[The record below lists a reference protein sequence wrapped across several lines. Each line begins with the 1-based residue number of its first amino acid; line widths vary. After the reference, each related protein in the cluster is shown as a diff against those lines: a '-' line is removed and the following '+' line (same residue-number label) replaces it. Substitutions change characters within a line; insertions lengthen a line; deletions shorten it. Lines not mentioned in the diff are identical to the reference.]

1 MENVAFDHGGAVN
14 LTQFA
19 RMLPLTTPL
28 TAAADLGF
36 IPVMVMDT
44 CGAGDAEAGARAVAA
59 LGYAGDTVII
69 ESAVLIAA
77 LAK

>member
-1 MENVAFDHGGAVN
+1 
-14 LTQFA
+14 
-19 RMLPLTTPL
+19 
-28 TAAADLGF
+28 
-36 IPVMVMDT
+36 VMVMDT
-44 CGAGDAEAGARAVAA
+44 CGAGDAETGARAVAA